1 MNEVSEKYLQQMLQ
15 GYERNITQ
23 LDSAIEQMLAQQEGA
38 EKQKEEMITA
48 ISDLRE
54 LLGVTDEDSAEDS
67 AEDSEE

>member
-38 EKQKEEMITA
+38 EKQKEEMLTA

-54 LLGVTDEDSAEDS
+54 LLGVTDEDSSED